1 MEDDYYGMRMNL
13 DIIKHYSVK
22 PAILPAFAT
31 DENEGV
37 FCWQSKW
44 LEAFFNYKWGN
55 CLQYYFL
62 ANFIENILC
71 WKIRLHH
78 YSTQHLKDAAILQ

>member
-37 FCWQSKW
+37 S
-44 LEAFFNYKWGN
+44 G
-55 CLQYYFL
+55 L
-62 ANFIENILC
+62 AIKMAGSIF
-71 WKIRLHH
+71 
-78 YSTQHLKDAAILQ
+78 

>member
-1 MEDDYYGMRMNL
+1 MACMNL

-37 FCWQSKW
+37 FWVGNQNGWKH
-44 LEAFFNYKWGN
+44 FFNYKWGN
-55 CLQYYFL
+55 LFAIL
-62 ANFIENILC
+62 FSLLISSRIFPLENKASSLP
-71 WKIRLHH
+71 
-78 YSTQHLKDAAILQ
+78 TQHLKDAAILQ